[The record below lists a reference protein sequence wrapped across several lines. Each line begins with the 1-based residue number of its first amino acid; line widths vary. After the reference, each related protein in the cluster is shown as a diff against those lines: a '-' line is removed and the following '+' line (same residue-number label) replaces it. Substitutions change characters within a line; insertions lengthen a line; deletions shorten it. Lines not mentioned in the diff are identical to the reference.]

1 MKVRLWTLEIDRDGR
16 RAINIE
22 MGRTGLA
29 TREEVRRYAEL
40 VLECAI
46 DNLVIEKA
54 DAHGDEEWDC
64 VSDSVSGEGS
74 L

>member
-29 TREEVRRYAEL
+29 TREEVRCYASL
-40 VLECAI
+40 VLDCAI
-46 DNLVIEKA
+46 DELVSEKS
-54 DAHGDEEWDC
+54 DAYGDEEWDC
-64 VSDSVSGEGS
+64 DA
-74 L
+74 

>member
-22 MGRTGLA
+22 MGSTGLA
-29 TREEVRRYAEL
+29 TREDVRSYANL

-46 DNLVIEKA
+46 DELVSENS
-54 DAHGDEEWDC
+54 DAYGDEEWDC
-64 VSDSVSGEGS
+64 DE
-74 L
+74 